1 MLMSEN
7 ELVSRKY
14 REPFPLSKKI
24 NNLIK
29 NGQNISTAF
38 QKRKSTDDS

>member
-14 REPFPLSKKI
+14 QEHLPLNKKI
-24 NNLIK
+24 SNPIK